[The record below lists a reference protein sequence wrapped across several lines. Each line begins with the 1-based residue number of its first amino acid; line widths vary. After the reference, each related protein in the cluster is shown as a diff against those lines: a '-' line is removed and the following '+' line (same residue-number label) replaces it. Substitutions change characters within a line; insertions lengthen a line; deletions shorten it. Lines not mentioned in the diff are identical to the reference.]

1 MTRHILNFP
10 DHPRVR
16 DQLEASVRQV
26 DLLDLFET
34 LAVAGNDILATS
46 QSVFAA
52 RLGRH
57 QPTLNTVATARAAAQ
72 RVIDACEEYEA
83 STDIMSLT
91 DGG

>member
-1 MTRHILNFP
+1 MFTLRDKLVASTARP
-10 DHPRVR
+10 DI
-16 DQLEASVRQV
+16 
-26 DLLDLFET
+26 LDLFET

-72 RVIDACEEYEA
+72 RVIDACDAYEA
-83 STDIMSLT
+83 STDVMSLT